1 MTETFL
7 SLGSVEE
14 HTKQKQEFHPKF
26 LRKTLKNPAK
36 MGAKQ
41 GHNLTSVGRCSK
53 IEGEFFLCVFEC
65 NSSIS
70 GNVAGLAEQIKVGGV
85 LMQKCSEHWS
95 YKQAQMES
103 AELRWKNQW
112 NSVE

>member
-1 MTETFL
+1 MKETFL

-41 GHNLTSVGRCSK
+41 GHNFTSVGRCSK
-53 IEGEFFLCVFEC
+53 SKRIFFSVFEC

-70 GNVAGLAEQIKVGGV
+70 GNVAGLAEQITVGTV
-85 LMQKCSEHWS
+85 NAKML
-95 YKQAQMES
+95 
-103 AELRWKNQW
+103 
-112 NSVE
+112 